1 MSEKDASPTKKF
13 SHDPYVRSVLK
24 DPARTAELLRL
35 ASRKNNNLAQFLATV
50 NLDTLQE
57 ISEAFSDTV
66 THGDGD
72 LAFTVKIASDEPKQA
87 ELLVGIIE
95 EHKSYPETGII
106 PQLVKYWFQIMVRNQ
121 KNIPTI
127 AIVLYNGKDPWRIEK
142 ETMFPNY
149 PEYYHKIG
157 LPFLLELI
165 DVSDIFE
172 DEEIPRISP
181 KIALAL
187 VALKYVF
194 NGEKLKKH
202 LKAAMAGLKSLPRE
216 EAEEFLSQTFVYLKQ
231 WFNGDA
237 KEQFK
242 MDFKKCSEVYGYKSI
257 AEVEE
262 EEIKLK
268 MVDAMLAMPKLTDE
282 DISVV
287 SGLPQEEIQKR
298 RALRNQGL

>member
-194 NGEKLKKH
+194 NGEKIKKH

-298 RALRNQGL
+298 RALREQGL